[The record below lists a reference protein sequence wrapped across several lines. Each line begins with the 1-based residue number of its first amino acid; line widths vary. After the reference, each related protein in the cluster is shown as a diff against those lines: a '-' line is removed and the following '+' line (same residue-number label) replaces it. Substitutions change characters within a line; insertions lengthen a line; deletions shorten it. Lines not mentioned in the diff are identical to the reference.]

1 MTDAV
6 TALLFGF
13 TWFVLAYFVVL
24 NTIYLVLVVAAG
36 WSAVGE
42 RARPDRS
49 AHDDIFANPL
59 TPSVSVLVPAHNE
72 EAGIVE
78 STHAMLAMRY
88 PEFEVVV
95 IDDGSTDR
103 TFELLQRE
111 FDLIETVPALDA
123 DVATVG
129 AVRSM
134 HVPRSGEPLVVVR
147 KESAGKKADA
157 LNVGINAARHPLV
170 CMVDADSLLEE
181 DALLRVARP
190 FVDDPGRV
198 VATGGVVRAANGSTV
213 YRGRIEEVRQPR
225 SWLARIQIVE
235 YLRSFL
241 VGRTGWSRFGGLLIV
256 SGAFGLFRR
265 DIVVE
270 LGGLDHSTLG
280 EDADLVASI
289 HRRMR
294 EAGEDYRVVYVPE
307 PVCWT
312 EVPTSVAVL
321 ARQRRRW
328 SHGLA
333 EVLWKHKRMIGNP
346 RYGRMGTVVTPY
358 YLVFELL
365 GPVIELLG
373 VLALVVGLSLG
384 IVSAEFALLFATVAL
399 LYGIML
405 SIAALCVEEFT
416 FHRYERW
423 RDLGIGAAAAVLE
436 NVGYR
441 QLHSYWRFRGLVAAV
456 RRRPAAWGAM
466 QRSGFGAPP
475 R

>member
-1 MTDAV
+1 
-6 TALLFGF
+6 
-13 TWFVLAYFVVL
+13 
-24 NTIYLVLVVAAG
+24 
-36 WSAVGE
+36 
-42 RARPDRS
+42 
-49 AHDDIFANPL
+49 
-59 TPSVSVLVPAHNE
+59 
-72 EAGIVE
+72 
-78 STHAMLAMRY
+78 ML
-88 PEFEVVV
+88 
-95 IDDGSTDR
+95 
-103 TFELLQRE
+103 QHE
-111 FDLIETVPALDA
+111 FDLIETAPALDD
-123 DVATVG
+123 DVPTIG
-129 AVRSM
+129 AVKSM

-213 YRGRIEEVRQPR
+213 YRDRIEEVRQPR

-265 DIVVE
+265 DVVVE

-294 EAGEDYRVVYVPE
+294 EAGEEYRVVYVPE

-312 EVPTSVAVL
+312 EVPTSLAVL

-358 YLVFELL
+358 FLVFELL

-373 VLALVVGLSLG
+373 VLALVAGLSLG
-384 IVSAEFALLFATVAL
+384 IVSTDFALLFATVAL

-423 RDLGIGAAAAVLE
+423 RDLGIGAMASVLE

-441 QLHSYWRFRGLVAAV
+441 QLHSYWRFRGLVAAI
-456 RRRPAAWGAM
+456 RRRPAAWGVM
-466 QRSGFGAPP
+466 QRSGFGPSP